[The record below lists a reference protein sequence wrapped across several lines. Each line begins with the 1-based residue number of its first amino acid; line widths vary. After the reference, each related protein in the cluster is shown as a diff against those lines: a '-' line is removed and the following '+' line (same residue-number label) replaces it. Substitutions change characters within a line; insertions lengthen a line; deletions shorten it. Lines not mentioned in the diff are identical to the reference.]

1 MNPGKDP
8 TSRWER
14 RKYKPR
20 QGRGCGGGL
29 RGRRGRQF
37 TIPALLQTTL
47 LPFVRQPQIFFL
59 FPQDALGSSRRC
71 GRVQTVGSAHLA
83 RLRNMGPSRSHS
95 TVPSPWDSS
104 PAVPFAGLRGT
115 SPRLGHPP
123 RSRSA
128 SHLLTLGVDGVGEQ
142 QEEEVQ
148 EEPGREPTRGL
159 SAKGAWKSLVRY
171 GCGSM
176 EASSLHGFF
185 LPLGTS
191 AELHLR
197 QLDVPNHIGVCW
209 LSGPC
214 FF

>member
-1 MNPGKDP
+1 
-8 TSRWER
+8 
-14 RKYKPR
+14 
-20 QGRGCGGGL
+20 
-29 RGRRGRQF
+29 
-37 TIPALLQTTL
+37 
-47 LPFVRQPQIFFL
+47 
-59 FPQDALGSSRRC
+59 
-71 GRVQTVGSAHLA
+71 
-83 RLRNMGPSRSHS
+83 MGPSRSHS

-104 PAVPFAGLRGT
+104 PAVPFAGLRGKGT
-115 SPRLGHPP
+115 SPCLGHPP

-197 QLDVPNHIGVCW
+197 QLDVPNHIGVCGDRKQDSGMTRPGLW
-209 LSGPC
+209 WCLQRSGQELGLKLGDRLDSFTQGPFCLALSGSQMPGFSTLLLSSKC
-214 FF
+214 DRVGRK